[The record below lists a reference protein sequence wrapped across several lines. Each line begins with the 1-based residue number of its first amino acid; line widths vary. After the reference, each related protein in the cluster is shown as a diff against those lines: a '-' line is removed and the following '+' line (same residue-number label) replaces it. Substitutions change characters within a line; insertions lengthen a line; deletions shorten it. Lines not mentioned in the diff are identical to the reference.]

1 MSVANRKAVAPNLRV
16 VAIDDSKTVLATIR
30 LAMEKRGWSV
40 RTATDPSELS
50 AEEVAAADFIEV
62 DVHME
67 QVFGDDVVA
76 FLREPWNVKAPIF
89 LYSSVEQ
96 AELERR
102 AAQAGATGAV
112 CKTRGVEALIGEVLR
127 VLEQA

>member
-1 MSVANRKAVAPNLRV
+1 MSVANRKEVAANLKV

-30 LAMEKRGWSV
+30 VAMEKRGWSV

-50 AEEVAAADFIEV
+50 AEEVSCADFIVV

-102 AAQAGATGAV
+102 ALQAGATGAV
-112 CKTRGVEALIGEVLR
+112 CKARGVEALIEQVLR